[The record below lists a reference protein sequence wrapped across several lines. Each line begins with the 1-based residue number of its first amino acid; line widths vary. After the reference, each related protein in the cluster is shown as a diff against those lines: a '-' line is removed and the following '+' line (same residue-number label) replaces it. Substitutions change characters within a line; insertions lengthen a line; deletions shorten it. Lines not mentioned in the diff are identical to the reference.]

1 MRLPHFAA
9 VMDILSET
17 IDNQKEN
24 TMSRI
29 KKAIVILFV
38 ALGLSSC
45 EALTQIA
52 NQAAQM
58 YNFTNCTFDF
68 NNVSNIQMLSV
79 NLNKGMSKSDL
90 NVSQLLSLTNALI
103 NKTLPVSFNVN
114 LDVSNPNS
122 IAAAMAKMD
131 YILTLN
137 GKQVISTTLNQ
148 GLNVPANSK
157 GSISI
162 PITTD
167 LFQLFSGESADAI
180 VNLAFKLA
188 GASSEP
194 VNVGLK
200 VKPYIKIN
208 NQQLAYPDF
217 ISLSKTLK

>member
-1 MRLPHFAA
+1 MLGCDCSFHIKVF
-9 VMDILSET
+9 
-17 IDNQKEN
+17 DNQKEIV
-24 TMSRI
+24 MSRI
-29 KKAIVILFV
+29 KRALIIVFV

-45 EALTQIA
+45 ETLTQVA

-58 YNFTNCTFDF
+58 YNFVNCTFDF
-68 NNVSNIQMLSV
+68 NDVNDVQMLGI
-79 NLNKGMSKSDL
+79 NLNRGMSKNDL

-103 NKTLPVSFNVN
+103 NKSLPVSFNVN
-114 LDVSNPNS
+114 LDVNNPNS
-122 IAAAMAKMD
+122 IVASMAKMD
-131 YILTLN
+131 YVLSLN
-137 GKQVISTTLNQ
+137 GKQVVSTTLNQ
-148 GLNVPANSK
+148 GVNVPANSR

-188 GASSEP
+188 GASSDP

-217 ISLSKTLK
+217 ISLNKTLK